1 MSGGIPVKTIAG
13 GSVMKFVPWL
23 WRLVSDVGLILRQ
36 GHSHGRI
43 RMLRTF
49 LKIELKRF
57 FLAGLLKRR
66 MTRESIFGYQ
76 VHFFDYQIF
85 ATLFEELYVAEV
97 YYFSTSSPEPLIVD
111 CGSNIGLSVLY
122 FKRLYPK
129 AKVIAFEPDNETF
142 GMLELNV
149 RANNLTGVTLVKK
162 ALYDSVGSVP
172 FYVSPEQ
179 PGMLVQSTR
188 KENLAS
194 SRVTSVETEML
205 STYLTEPVD
214 FLKMDIEGAEDQV
227 LKDLNETG
235 KLALV
240 REIVLEYHHHLTPR
254 EDKLGVFLKTLEQT
268 NFGYQLKAAL
278 VPPFRKGE
286 FQALILYAYQLNGA

>member
-1 MSGGIPVKTIAG
+1 VKFG
-13 GSVMKFVPWL
+13 PWL
-23 WRLVSDVGLILRQ
+23 WRLTSNVGLIIRRS
-36 GHSHGRI
+36 HSHGRI
-43 RMLRTF
+43 ATLRTY

-76 VHFFDYQIF
+76 VHFFDYNTF
-85 ATLFEELYVAEV
+85 ATLFEELYVPDV
-97 YYFSTSSPEPLIVD
+97 YYFSASSPEPLIVD

-129 AKVIAFEPDNETF
+129 GRIIAFEPDKPTF
-142 GMLELNV
+142 EMLELNV
-149 RANNLTGVTLVKK
+149 KSNNLAGVTLVKK

-179 PGMLVQSTR
+179 PGLLVQSTR
-188 KENLAS
+188 KENLARS
-194 SRVTSVETEML
+194 QMTSVETEML

-214 FLKMDIEGAEDQV
+214 FLKMDIEGAEDHV

-286 FQALILYAYQLNGA
+286 FQALMLYAYQLNGA

>member
-1 MSGGIPVKTIAG
+1 
-13 GSVMKFVPWL
+13 MKFVPWL
-23 WRLVSDVGLILRQ
+23 WRLVSDAGLILRR
-36 GHSHGRI
+36 GHSHGRF
-43 RMLRTF
+43 RVLRTF
-49 LKIELKRF
+49 VKIELKSY

-66 MTRESIFGYQ
+66 MTRESIFGYE
-76 VHFFDYQIF
+76 VHFFDYHVF

-97 YYFSTSSPEPLIVD
+97 YYFSTTSPEPLIVD
-111 CGSNIGLSVLY
+111 CGSNIGLAVLY

-129 AKVIAFEPDNETF
+129 CRVIAFEPDRATF
-142 GMLELNV
+142 EMLERNV
-149 RANNLTGVTLVKK
+149 RANNLADVTLVQK

-172 FYVSPEQ
+172 FFISPEQ
-179 PGMLVQSTR
+179 PGLLVQSTR
-188 KENLAS
+188 KENLARS
-194 SRVTSVETEML
+194 QETMVETEML
-205 STYLTEPVD
+205 STYLSEPVD
-214 FLKMDIEGAEDQV
+214 FLKMDIEGAEDHV

-286 FQALILYAYQLNGA
+286 FQALILYAYQLNHA

>member
-1 MSGGIPVKTIAG
+1 
-13 GSVMKFVPWL
+13 MKFVPWV
-23 WRLVSDVGLILRQ
+23 WRLVSDMGLIMRQ

-43 RMLRTF
+43 PMLRTF

-66 MTRESIFGYQ
+66 ITRESIFGYQ
-76 VHFFDYQIF
+76 VHFYDYETF

-97 YYFSTSSPEPLIVD
+97 YYFSTSSPKPLIVD
-111 CGSNIGLSVLY
+111 CGSNIGLAVLY
-122 FKRLYPK
+122 FKRLYPESR
-129 AKVIAFEPDNETF
+129 VIAFEPDRATF
-142 GMLELNV
+142 EKLELNV
-149 RANNLTGVTLVKK
+149 SSNNLTDVNLVNK

-172 FYVSPEQ
+172 FFISPDK
-179 PGMLVQSTR
+179 PGLLVQSTR
-188 KENLAS
+188 KENLARS
-194 SRVTSVETEML
+194 EETSVETEML
-205 STYLTEPVD
+205 SSYLTEPVD
-214 FLKMDIEGAEDQV
+214 FLKMDIEGAEDHV
-227 LKDLNETG
+227 LKDLNESG

-286 FQALILYAYQLNGA
+286 FQALMLYAYQLNGT

>member
-1 MSGGIPVKTIAG
+1 
-13 GSVMKFVPWL
+13 MKFVPWI
-23 WRLVSDVGLILRQ
+23 WAVVSDLGLIIRR

-43 RMLRTF
+43 SMMRVF

-57 FLAGLLKRR
+57 FLAGLMRR
-66 MTRESIFGYQ
+66 RITQESVFGYQ
-76 VHFFDYQIF
+76 IHFFDYHTF
-85 ATLFEELYVAEV
+85 ATLFEELYVADI
-97 YYFSTSSPEPLIVD
+97 YYFSASSPEPFIID

-129 AKVIAFEPDNETF
+129 ARVIAFEPDKATF
-142 GMLELNV
+142 EMLEQNV
-149 RANNLTGVTLVKK
+149 RSNNLADVTVVNK
-162 ALYDSVGSVP
+162 ALCDSVGSVP

-179 PGMLVQSTR
+179 PGLLVQSMR
-188 KENLAS
+188 KENLVRS
-194 SRVTSVETEML
+194 QVTSVETEML

-227 LKDLNETG
+227 LKDLKETG

-268 NFGYQLKAAL
+268 NFGYQLKAAV

-286 FQALILYAYQLNGA
+286 FQALMLYAYQLNGAS

>member
-1 MSGGIPVKTIAG
+1 
-13 GSVMKFVPWL
+13 MKFVPWL
-23 WRLVSDVGLILRQ
+23 WRLVSDAGLILRR
-36 GHSHGRI
+36 GHSHGRF
-43 RMLRTF
+43 RVLRTF
-49 LKIELKRF
+49 VKIELKSY

-66 MTRESIFGYQ
+66 MTRESIFGYE
-76 VHFFDYQIF
+76 VHFFDYHVF

-97 YYFSTSSPEPLIVD
+97 YYFSTTSPAPLIVD
-111 CGSNIGLSVLY
+111 CGSNIGLAVLY

-129 AKVIAFEPDNETF
+129 CRVIAFEPDRATF
-142 GMLELNV
+142 EMLERNV
-149 RANNLTGVTLVKK
+149 RANNLADVTLVQK

-172 FYVSPEQ
+172 FFVSPEQ
-179 PGMLVQSTR
+179 PGLLVQSTR

-194 SRVTSVETEML
+194 SRETMVETETL
-205 STYLTEPVD
+205 STYVNEPVD
-214 FLKMDIEGAEDQV
+214 FLKMDIEGAEDHV
-227 LKDLNETG
+227 LKDLKETG

-286 FQALILYAYQLNGA
+286 FQALILYAYQLNHA

>member
-1 MSGGIPVKTIAG
+1 
-13 GSVMKFVPWL
+13 MKFVPWL
-23 WRLVSDVGLILRQ
+23 WRLVSNLGLITRR
-36 GHSHGRI
+36 GHSHGRFP
-43 RMLRTF
+43 MLRTY
-49 LKIELKRF
+49 LKIELKQF

-66 MTRESIFGYQ
+66 LTRESIFGYD
-76 VHFFDYQIF
+76 VHFFDYHTF
-85 ATLFEELYVAEV
+85 AILFEELYVAEI
-97 YYFSTSSPEPLIVD
+97 YYFSASSPEPLIVD

-129 AKVIAFEPDNETF
+129 ARVIAFEPDNATFET
-142 GMLELNV
+142 LERNIKS
-149 RANNLTGVTLVKK
+149 NNLADVTLVKK
-162 ALYDSVGSVP
+162 ALYDSVGSIP

-179 PGMLVQSTR
+179 PGLLVQSTR
-188 KENLAS
+188 KENLARS
-194 SRVTSVETEML
+194 EVTSVETETL

-214 FLKMDIEGAEDQV
+214 LLKMDIEGAEDHV
-227 LKDLNETG
+227 LKDLDETG

-286 FQALILYAYQLNGA
+286 FQALMLYAYQLNGA